1 MRGLARLAMRGPM
14 VAAACAAV
22 LALASMIFGLL
33 LVPAAAIVAL
43 TTLRFGARDGLKIA
57 AIATALVVVVRLAS
71 GHSVAQS
78 LTLAAM
84 TWLPAWL
91 LATALRARR
100 AQDWPVLLAAA
111 MVLIYAAV
119 LRIAVGDVT
128 AFWRGMLKPFF
139 GVLAKDAGARF
150 KPEQMELIA
159 GQMHSLTLFAMVSML
174 CAVLLLA
181 RWWQAELYNPGG
193 FGAEFRELRLPRSMT
208 MVAGALALAYAFGSE
223 GMLLVE
229 LAGDACVLL
238 VVLFALQ
245 GLAVV
250 HFLAR
255 VRGLAGAW
263 LTTLYVMLVLVP
275 TVAGPIL
282 ATTGLADNIVDFRR
296 LSGSRQP

>member
-1 MRGLARLAMRGPM
+1 MRGLARLAMRGPT

-33 LVPAAAIVAL
+33 LVPAGAIVAL

-57 AIATALVVVVRLAS
+57 AIATALVVVVRLAL
-71 GHSVAQS
+71 GHSVAHS

-91 LATALRARR
+91 LANALRARR

-119 LRIAVGDVT
+119 LRIAVGDVA

-139 GVLAKDAGARF
+139 DVLAKDAGARF

-159 GQMHSLTLFAMVSML
+159 DQMHSLTLFAMVSML
-174 CAVLLLA
+174 CAVMLLA

-193 FGAEFRELRLPRSMT
+193 FGSEFRELRLPRSMT
-208 MVAGALALAYAFGSE
+208 LVAGALALVYAFGSE
-223 GMLLVE
+223 GVLLVE

-245 GLAVV
+245 GLAVI

>member
-22 LALASMIFGLL
+22 LALASMVFGLL
-33 LVPAAAIVAL
+33 LVPAGAIVAL

-57 AIATALVVVVRLAS
+57 AIATALLLVVRLAL
-71 GHSVAQS
+71 GHSATQC
-78 LTLAAM
+78 LILAAM

-91 LATALRARR
+91 LANALRARR

-111 MVLIYAAV
+111 MVLVYAAA
-119 LRIAVGDVT
+119 LRLSVGDVA

-139 GVLAKDAGARF
+139 DVLAKDAGARF
-150 KPEQMELIA
+150 KPEQMEMIA

-174 CAVLLLA
+174 CAMILLA

-193 FGAEFRELRLPRSMT
+193 FGSEFRELRLPRSAT
-208 MVAGALALAYAFGSE
+208 MMAGVLALAYAFGSE
-223 GMLLVE
+223 GVTVVE

-255 VRGLAGAW
+255 ARGLAGAW

-296 LSGSRQP
+296 LRGSRPP